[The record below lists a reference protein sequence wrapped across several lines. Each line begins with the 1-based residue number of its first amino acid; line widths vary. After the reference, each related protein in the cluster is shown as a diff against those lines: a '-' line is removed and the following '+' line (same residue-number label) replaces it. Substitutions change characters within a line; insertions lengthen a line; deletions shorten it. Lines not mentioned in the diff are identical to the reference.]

1 MSLAVALHALA
12 AVIWVGGMF
21 FAYVVL
27 RPSVAELAAPER
39 LLLWRRVLGRFFTW
53 VLGCIAVLLLSGY
66 HMVFAGFGGFG
77 GVVSGVTESGAT
89 LTIDCAL

>member
-27 RPSVAELAAPER
+27 RPSVAELAVPER

-53 VLGCIAVLLLSGY
+53 VLGCIAVLLR
-66 HMVFAGFGGFG
+66 HDAK
-77 GVVSGVTESGAT
+77 AR
-89 LTIDCAL
+89 CAAASAMSRSACPPAIPRRCRST